1 MTATILQQRLFELVT
16 YHAATGSFTWRAPNS
31 PRVRPG
37 SPAGNLHHT
46 GYRRLMLDGR
56 RYGEHRLVWLAE
68 TGALPPHRIDHINGV
83 RDDNR
88 KANLRLATPKQNN
101 ENAPLRK
108 DSSSGHRGVSWR
120 ARSQKWVAQIQ
131 HNKRKIHLGYFDTL
145 EAAHCAYTQ
154 AATQIFTHYA
164 NR

>member
-1 MTATILQQRLFELVT
+1 MTQTILQQRLFELVT
-16 YHAATGSFTWRAPNS
+16 YHADTGCFTWRVPNS

-37 SPAGNLHHT
+37 DPAGNLHHA

-56 RYGEHRLVWLAE
+56 RYGEHQLVWLAE
-68 TGALPPHRIDHINGV
+68 TGRFPLHPIDHINGV

-88 KANLRLATPKQNN
+88 KANLRLATTKQNN
-101 ENAPLRK
+101 ENTSLRK
-108 DSSSGHRGVSWR
+108 DNESGCRGVSWR
-120 ARSQKWVAQIQ
+120 AQSQKWVAQIQ

-145 EAAHCAYTQ
+145 EDAHRAYTQ
-154 AATQIFTHYA
+154 AATQLFTHYA

>member
-1 MTATILQQRLFELVT
+1 MTPAILQQRLFELVT
-16 YHAATGSFTWRAPNS
+16 YHADTGRFTWRAPIS

-37 SPAGNLHHT
+37 AFAGNLHHT

-56 RYGEHRLVWLAE
+56 RYGEHQLVWLAE
-68 TGALPPHRIDHINGV
+68 TGDFPSHRIDHINGV

-88 KANLRLATPKQNN
+88 RINLRPATAKQNN
-101 ENAPLRK
+101 ENTPVRK
-108 DSSSGHRGVSWR
+108 DNTSGYRGVSWR
-120 ARSQKWVAQIQ
+120 VRSRKWVAQIQ

-145 EAAHCAYTQ
+145 EEARRAYTQ
-154 AATQIFTHYA
+154 TATQLFTHYA